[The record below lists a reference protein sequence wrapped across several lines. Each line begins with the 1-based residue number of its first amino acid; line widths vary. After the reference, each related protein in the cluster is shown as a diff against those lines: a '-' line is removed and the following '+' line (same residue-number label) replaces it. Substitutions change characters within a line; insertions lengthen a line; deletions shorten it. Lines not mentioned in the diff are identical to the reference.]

1 MLDLEIRKEI
11 SERVD
16 AIQPV
21 LIETLKEQIAIP
33 SVVSYEAGEYP
44 FGIKVHEA
52 FVHFLKTAEDMGF
65 VVKNVD
71 EYGGHVEFGSGEEMA
86 CIIGHLDV
94 VPAGDGWNHGAFN
107 PTVLNGRL
115 YGRGAIDDKGPMV
128 AALYAM
134 KVLKDMG
141 FKPGK
146 LIRLI
151 IGLDE
156 EVEWKGMD
164 RYFET
169 ERKPD
174 VGFTPDA
181 MFPVIRGEKGIIVC
195 KLAKKFTKGNN
206 SGLMISKLSG
216 GSAPNMVADSCRAV
230 LRCKNRDRYA
240 EVIDMVNAF
249 KSQGIEISA
258 KKQGTSLIVTT
269 KGVSA
274 HGSNPAAGE
283 NAIAHMMKFLSEVS
297 LDAVDQSEFV
307 KFFNRHIGYELN
319 GESLGIS
326 MKDDESGELVLN
338 VGMCEISMEEA
349 ILSINIRYPVT
360 KTEEDV
366 FDKMENTVKPYGVGI
381 IKGKTQKPI
390 YYEADHSLVK
400 LFMDV
405 YRRNTEDTKSESLVI
420 GGGTYAR
427 CTDNILAFGANFPGA
442 EETEHQPNE
451 YVDIEKLMLATKM
464 YAEAIYEL
472 AV

>member
-16 AIQPV
+16 TIQPV
-21 LIETLKEQIAIP
+21 LIEMLKEQIAIP

-52 FVHFLKTAEDMGF
+52 FMHFLKTAEDMGF

-71 EYGGHVEFGSGEEMA
+71 EYGGHVEFGSGDELA

-94 VPAGDGWNHGAFN
+94 VPAGDGWDNGAFN
-107 PTVLNGRL
+107 PAIIDGRL

-128 AALYAM
+128 AALFAM

-141 FKPGK
+141 FNPGK

-156 EVEWKGMD
+156 EVEWRGMD

-174 VGFTPDA
+174 IGFTPDA

-195 KLAKKFTKGNN
+195 KLAKKFMKGSD
-206 SGLMISKLSG
+206 SGLMLSRLSG
-216 GSAPNMVADSCRAV
+216 GSAPNMVADSCVAV
-230 LRCKNRDRYA
+230 LKCKTRDRYNDIIERA
-240 EVIDMVNAF
+240 NEFRSLGV
-249 KSQGIEISA
+249 EISA
-258 KKQGTSLIVTT
+258 KKQGTSLKITT

-297 LDAVDQSEFV
+297 LDAVDQNEFV
-307 KFFNRHIGYELN
+307 KFFNEHIGYELD
-319 GESLGIS
+319 GKSLGIS
-326 MKDDESGELVLN
+326 MQDDESGELVLN
-338 VGMCEISMEEA
+338 AGMCEITAEEA

-360 KTEEDV
+360 KTEVNV
-366 FDKMENTVKPYGVGI
+366 FNAMENTVKPYGIGI

-390 YYEADHSLVK
+390 YYEADHPLVK

-405 YRRNTEDTKSESLVI
+405 YRRNTGDMESESLVI

-451 YVDIEKLMLATKM
+451 YVDIESLMLATKM
-464 YAEAIYEL
+464 YAEALYEL

>member
-16 AIQPV
+16 TIQPV
-21 LIETLKEQIAIP
+21 LIEMLKEQIAIP

-52 FVHFLKTAEDMGF
+52 FMHFLKTAEDMGF

-71 EYGGHVEFGSGEEMA
+71 EYGGHVEFGSGDELV

-94 VPAGDGWNHGAFN
+94 VPAGDGWDNGAFN
-107 PTVLNGRL
+107 PAIIDGRL

-128 AALYAM
+128 AALFAM

-141 FKPGK
+141 FNPGK

-156 EVEWKGMD
+156 EVEWRGMD

-174 VGFTPDA
+174 IGFTPDA

-195 KLAKKFTKGNN
+195 KLAKKFMKRSN
-206 SGLMISKLSG
+206 SGLMLSRLSG
-216 GSAPNMVADSCRAV
+216 GSAPNMVADSCVAV
-230 LRCKNRDRYA
+230 LKCKTRDRYDDIIERA
-240 EVIDMVNAF
+240 NEF
-249 KSQGIEISA
+249 KSQGVEISA
-258 KKQGTSLIVTT
+258 KKQGTSLKIIT

-297 LDAVDQSEFV
+297 LDAVDQNEFV
-307 KFFNRHIGYELN
+307 KFFNEHIGYELD
-319 GESLGIS
+319 GKSLGIS
-326 MKDDESGELVLN
+326 MQDDESGELVLN
-338 VGMCEISMEEA
+338 AGMCEITAEEA

-360 KTEEDV
+360 KTEVNV
-366 FDKMENTVKPYGVGI
+366 FNAMENTVKPYGIGI

-390 YYEADHSLVK
+390 YYEADHPLVK

-405 YRRNTEDTKSESLVI
+405 YRRNTDDMESESLVI

-451 YVDIEKLMLATKM
+451 YVDIESLMLATKM
-464 YAEAIYEL
+464 YAEALYEL

>member
-16 AIQPV
+16 TIQPV
-21 LIETLKEQIAIP
+21 LIEMLKEQIAIP

-52 FVHFLKTAEDMGF
+52 FMHFLKTAEDMGF

-71 EYGGHVEFGSGEEMA
+71 EYGGHVEFGSGDELA

-94 VPAGDGWNHGAFN
+94 VPAGDGWDNGAFN
-107 PTVLNGRL
+107 PAIIDGRL

-128 AALYAM
+128 AALFAM

-141 FKPGK
+141 FNPGK

-156 EVEWKGMD
+156 EVEWRGMD

-174 VGFTPDA
+174 IGFTPDA

-195 KLAKKFTKGNN
+195 KLAKKFMKGSD
-206 SGLMISKLSG
+206 SGLMLSRLSG
-216 GSAPNMVADSCRAV
+216 GSAPNMVADSCVAV
-230 LRCKNRDRYA
+230 LKCKTRDRYDDIIERA
-240 EVIDMVNAF
+240 NEF
-249 KSQGIEISA
+249 KSQGVEISA
-258 KKQGTSLIVTT
+258 KKQGTSLKITT

-283 NAIAHMMKFLSEVS
+283 NAIAHMLKFLSEVS
-297 LDAVDQSEFV
+297 LDAVDQNEFV
-307 KFFNRHIGYELN
+307 KFFNEHIGYELD
-319 GESLGIS
+319 GKSLGIS
-326 MKDDESGELVLN
+326 MQDDESGELVLN
-338 VGMCEISMEEA
+338 AGMCEITAEEA

-360 KTEEDV
+360 KTEVNV
-366 FDKMENTVKPYGVGI
+366 FNAMENTVKPYGIGI

-390 YYEADHSLVK
+390 YYEADHPLVK

-405 YRRNTEDTKSESLVI
+405 YRRNTGDMESESLVI

-451 YVDIEKLMLATKM
+451 YVDIESLMLATKM
-464 YAEAIYEL
+464 YAEALYEL

>member
-16 AIQPV
+16 TIQPV
-21 LIETLKEQIAIP
+21 LIEMLKEQIAIP

-52 FVHFLKTAEDMGF
+52 FMHFLKTAEGMGF

-71 EYGGHVEFGSGEEMA
+71 EYGGHVEFGSGDELA

-94 VPAGDGWNHGAFN
+94 VPAGDGWDNGAFN
-107 PTVLNGRL
+107 PAIIDGRL

-128 AALYAM
+128 AALFAM

-141 FKPGK
+141 FNPGK

-156 EVEWKGMD
+156 EVEWRGMD

-174 VGFTPDA
+174 IGFTPDA
-181 MFPVIRGEKGIIVC
+181 IFPVIRGEKGIIVC
-195 KLAKKFTKGNN
+195 KLAKKFMKGSD
-206 SGLMISKLSG
+206 SGLMLSRLSG
-216 GSAPNMVADSCRAV
+216 GSAPNMVADSCVAV
-230 LRCKNRDRYA
+230 LKCKTRDRYDDIIERA
-240 EVIDMVNAF
+240 NEF
-249 KSQGIEISA
+249 KSQGVEISA
-258 KKQGTSLIVTT
+258 KKQGTSLKIIT

-297 LDAVDQSEFV
+297 LDAVDQNEFV
-307 KFFNRHIGYELN
+307 KFFNEHIGYELD
-319 GESLGIS
+319 GKSLGIS
-326 MKDDESGELVLN
+326 MQDDESGELVLN
-338 VGMCEISMEEA
+338 AGMCEITAEEA

-360 KTEEDV
+360 KTEVNV
-366 FDKMENTVKPYGVGI
+366 FNAMENTVKPYGIGI

-390 YYEADHSLVK
+390 YYEADHPLVK

-405 YRRNTEDTKSESLVI
+405 YRRNTDDMESESLVI

-451 YVDIEKLMLATKM
+451 YVDIESLMLATKM
-464 YAEAIYEL
+464 YAEALYEL